1 MSNAQS
7 KKPHATKPH
16 VTKRY
21 RVKPSSG
28 EVTMLRVMGNRTAIL
43 KKLAGSKVQIVTHDG
58 TAAAPWGRV
67 EKVGYYVTKIAA
79 ARAIAISQKA
89 FEPDARAQAL
99 LEGVRIAQE
108 DLRKAGGA
116 YDLEQV
122 RTLMQG
128 VSRQAVDKRVQEG
141 SLLAVPGPSNRRS
154 YPTLQFNPDGTI
166 VEGLKAVRAAL
177 PTNNPWTILNFLAHP
192 DDRLQGRKPIDVL
205 KAGNVELVVE
215 AARRLGQQGA

>member
-1 MSNAQS
+1 MAKSQS
-7 KKPHATKPH
+7 KKHLH
-16 VTKRY
+16 VTKRDRPKSPG
-21 RVKPSSG
+21 RVTLL
-28 EVTMLRVMGNRTAIL
+28 EVMGDPIEIL
-43 KKLAGSKVQIVTHDG
+43 KKLTGSKVQVVTRAKMIAKIAKKDPSLRRFG
-58 TAAAPWGRV
+58 YYPVKTAAAQA
-67 EKVGYYVTKIAA
+67 T
-79 ARAIAISQKA
+79 AINQKA

-108 DLRKAGGA
+108 DLRTAGGA
-116 YDLEQV
+116 YDLQQV

-166 VEGLKAVRAAL
+166 VEGLKAVCAAL
-177 PTNNPWTILNFLAHP
+177 PTGNPWTILNFLAQP

-205 KAGNVELVVE
+205 KAGNVELVIE

>member
-1 MSNAQS
+1 MTRAQF
-7 KKPHATKPH
+7 KKHPL
-16 VTKRY
+16 VTKRV
-21 RVKPSSG
+21 RAKPSPSK
-28 EVTMLRVMGNRTAIL
+28 VTMLRVTGNPTAIL
-43 KKLAGSKVQIVTHDG
+43 KKLAAAKVQIVTAEGKTVTLRGGPVDRG
-58 TAAAPWGRV
+58 RKPSRYAAKIATAA
-67 EKVGYYVTKIAA
+67 TIN
-79 ARAIAISQKA
+79 QKA

-154 YPTLQFNPDGTI
+154 YPTLQFNRDGTI
-166 VEGLKAVRAAL
+166 VEGLKAVCAAL
-177 PTNNPWTILNFLAHP
+177 PTNNPWTILNFFANP

>member
-1 MSNAQS
+1 
-7 KKPHATKPH
+7 
-16 VTKRY
+16 
-21 RVKPSSG
+21 
-28 EVTMLRVMGNRTAIL
+28 MLRVTGNPTAIL
-43 KKLAGSKVQIVTHDG
+43 KKLAGSKVQIVTQDD
-58 TAAAPWGRV
+58 TAGALRSEQRERG
-67 EKVGYYVTKIAA
+67 KTVGYYVTEIAA
-79 ARAIAISQKA
+79 ARAIAINQKA

-116 YDLEQV
+116 YDLAQV

-166 VEGLKAVRAAL
+166 VEGLKAVCAAL

-215 AARRLGQQGA
+215 AARRLGQQGG